1 MADSTLNQE
10 GSEPAQKDEQATID
24 CYRGTAAAIVATGLV
39 RLDQLPGQSGRDSTR
54 VFYRCGEPAEAVR
67 RLDSQSDPENWMRID
82 RLNRDD
88 LYSLTVGL
96 SREDSLRRRAA
107 NRARRARRYAA
118 WEAENSQREK
128 AVKEQRRSD
137 AERELAAM
145 PACSADFLRDLGNEI
160 SRGLKRTLNYE
171 SVNRQRERFHGFML
185 AAHAVPE
192 ILEAFAAVQKAVE
205 RADVVF
211 DRTLHQE
218 IIAKRRYDIASL
230 DDNFQRH
237 LALVATTAKPRKR
250 GNVVPPVGDLRMVWS
265 APQSAAGGAGGET

>member
-1 MADSTLNQE
+1 MATSDDNQQ
-10 GSEPAQKDEQATID
+10 GGEPAQKDEQASFD
-24 CYRGTAAAIVATGLV
+24 RYRGTAAAIVATAIV
-39 RLDQLPGQSGRDSTR
+39 RLDQLPGQPGRDSTR
-54 VFYRCGEPAEAVR
+54 MFYRCGEPAGPVH
-67 RLDSQSDPENWMRID
+67 RLDSQPDPENWMRID

-218 IIAKRRYDIASL
+218 IVAKRRHEIAAL
-230 DDNFQRH
+230 DENFQRH
-237 LALVATTAKPRKR
+237 LAVVATTGKPRKR
-250 GNVVPPVGDLRMVWS
+250 DGDAAPAAGLRMVWS
-265 APQSAAGGAGGET
+265 APASAGGGGEP